1 MASQRIHAKGPFQF
15 EEYNA
20 AEAGIYPGHLI
31 KLNEGGNVI
40 NHDLEGDRHERM
52 FAQEDALQGKTVDDV
67 YANEA
72 LVGAIILPAGSE
84 CYAMLDDGEDVVIGD
99 YLVSAG
105 DGTLMKQYAD
115 SGMVDV
121 FVVGVAL
128 ETLDLTGS
136 GAVDTRILIRITSN

>member
-15 EEYNA
+15 DEMNA

-31 KLNEGGNVI
+31 KMNEGGNVI
-40 NHDLEGDRHERM
+40 NHDVEGDRHERM

-72 LVGAIILPAGSE
+72 LVACIIMNNGSE
-84 CYAMLDDGEDVVIGD
+84 CYAMLKAGQDVVKGD

-105 DGTLMKQYAD
+105 DGTLLKQYAD

-121 FVVGVAL
+121 FVVGVCREAK
-128 ETLDLTGS
+128 DLTAS
-136 GAVDTRILIRITSN
+136 GAVNTRILIRVTSN